1 MVGVLAL
8 PWGLR
13 YFDRARIAAGRDA
26 ILRDWAETPAH
37 DAENTGDILRSL
49 LTQPQPTIAR
59 SDRYHNN
66 MIGTLRVARL
76 LWGDRPRWGGS
87 VYDLP
92 AKSLYLDTGQMPTIE
107 GFFGH
112 FDRVARWLADRPD
125 IRFVSKVHDIMPL
138 SDPAFYTPD
147 AASRHRRWLDLLA
160 ARGHG
165 AIVSTPTVARLLTEA
180 MATRG
185 RPNFPIHTIRLGI
198 NPLFA
203 ERPAPP
209 SWRPEETYAI
219 VCGALEHRKN
229 HRILLDAWEI
239 LHARH
244 GRRTPWLLI
253 AGSAAN
259 AHTDI
264 AARLRASPALSAR
277 VRIAMDLPTA
287 QIAQLMAGAS
297 VLLMPSLAEGFG
309 LPPLEAMA
317 TGTPAIVADIPAMR
331 DACGDFATF
340 LDPRD
345 AMAWANAVDR
355 LTFDPTTAAEAR
367 DRIGAYRPTTVADH
381 ADAVMSLLRSLA

>member
-1 MVGVLAL
+1 M
-8 PWGLR
+8 
-13 YFDRARIAAGRDA
+13 
-26 ILRDWAETPAH
+26 
-37 DAENTGDILRSL
+37 
-49 LTQPQPTIAR
+49 
-59 SDRYHNN
+59 
-66 MIGTLRVARL
+66 
-76 LWGDRPRWGGS
+76 
-87 VYDLP
+87 
-92 AKSLYLDTGQMPTIE
+92 
-107 GFFGH
+107 
-112 FDRVARWLADRPD
+112 
-125 IRFVSKVHDIMPL
+125 
-138 SDPAFYTPD
+138 
-147 AASRHRRWLDLLA
+147 
-160 ARGHG
+160 
-165 AIVSTPTVARLLTEA
+165 
-180 MATRG
+180 
-185 RPNFPIHTIRLGI
+185 
-198 NPLFA
+198 
-203 ERPAPP
+203 
-209 SWRPEETYAI
+209 
-219 VCGALEHRKN
+219 CGALEHRKN